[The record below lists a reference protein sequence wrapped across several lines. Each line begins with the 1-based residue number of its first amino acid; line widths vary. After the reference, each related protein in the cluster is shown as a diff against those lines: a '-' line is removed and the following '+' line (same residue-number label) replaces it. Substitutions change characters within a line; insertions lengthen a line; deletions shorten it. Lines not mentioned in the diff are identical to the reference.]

1 MTRWLNEKQQRIWR
15 DWLTA
20 SQLLEDE
27 LNRELQESFGI
38 SGSDYEILAR
48 LSDSPL
54 RRIRMSELAKQV
66 LISRSRLSHQI
77 DRMEASGLVSRQVCE
92 DDKRG
97 QFVVMTDQGWKLIVA
112 AAHVHVTG
120 VRKHF
125 VDQLSDAEYEALGKA
140 VKKIATHLDEG
151 NETSKAK

>member
-112 AAHVHVTG
+112 AAHVHVKG